1 MKVLVL
7 NHLKASY
14 FFPTIP
20 FGFWYSKVL
29 TKDRKNDNMTIRYEA
44 NPPKILPGV
53 DTNESI
59 AKFIKKI
66 KIISKKCDAIHLT
79 ENVLGYQRVSPIE
92 VGKIIRKE
100 IPDIPITVSLRVRD
114 KSEKE
119 ISEFVENCISIGFS
133 GILALMGDR
142 SQTGK
147 PDLGQ
152 IPSTIVKRLKEQ
164 GIDSKIDLYLSISN
178 EPDFSKIRKKL
189 EANPK
194 GFMTQVV
201 QNLEQVQNL
210 SDNLKEFSVIPIILF
225 PSEKNQKS
233 AKFLNLDFSSYSQGF
248 EEFVKKVHNITG
260 DVLITSPSDFNG
272 LNEFLEKSFG

>member
-1 MKVLVL
+1 
-7 NHLKASY
+7 
-14 FFPTIP
+14 
-20 FGFWYSKVL
+20 
-29 TKDRKNDNMTIRYEA
+29 MTIRYEA
-44 NPPKILPGV
+44 NPPKILPDV

-59 AKFIKKI
+59 VKFLEKI
-66 KIISKKCDAIHLT
+66 KTISKKCDAIHLT

-133 GILALMGDR
+133 GILALMGDP

-147 PDLGQ
+147 SDLGQ

-194 GFMTQVV
+194 GFITQVV

-210 SDNLKEFSVIPIILF
+210 SDNLKGFSVIPIILF

-272 LNEFLEKSFG
+272 LNEFLEKSFS